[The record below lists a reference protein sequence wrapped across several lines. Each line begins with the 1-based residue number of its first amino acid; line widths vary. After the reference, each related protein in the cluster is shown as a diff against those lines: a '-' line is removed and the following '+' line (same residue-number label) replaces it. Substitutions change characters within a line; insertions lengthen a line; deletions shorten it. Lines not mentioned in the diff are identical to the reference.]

1 MLQLY
6 QSLPEKVITDF
17 FLIKCYK
24 GRPIEYSYKI
34 SFQNDEPVLYRTT
47 FCKISNY
54 PQMDLVV
61 IWFERVR
68 ISYSHKNKATLES
81 TLNTEL
87 MKVSDWLI
95 VNKLSLNV
103 SKSNVLRTRS
113 NQTTHFIIILTSRY

>member
-17 FLIKCYK
+17 FLIRCYK

-61 IWFERVR
+61 IWFERVQNVDFLSKYGSLNFQNAHAWGK
-68 ISYSHKNKATLES
+68 ILKKPEICQNQEKSHKITKNA
-81 TLNTEL
+81 
-87 MKVSDWLI
+87 
-95 VNKLSLNV
+95 
-103 SKSNVLRTRS
+103 
-113 NQTTHFIIILTSRY
+113 